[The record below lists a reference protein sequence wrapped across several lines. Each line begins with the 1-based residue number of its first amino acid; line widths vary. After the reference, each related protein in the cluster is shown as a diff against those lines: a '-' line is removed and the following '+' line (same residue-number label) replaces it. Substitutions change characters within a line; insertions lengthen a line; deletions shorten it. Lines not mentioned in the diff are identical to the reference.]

1 MYNWF
6 EVKVKYEKITEN
18 GFQKKVIEPY
28 LVDALSHAEAEA
40 RAVEELKPYIAGE
53 FEIESV
59 RRTRINEMFLNE
71 HGDRFYKVKVAFI
84 VLDEKSGAEKR
95 QSVQMYSQA
104 NDIRKAID
112 LVDENMKKKM
122 IDYVVTSVTE
132 TAIMDIFLWDGTSK

>member
-71 HGDRFYKVKVAFI
+71 HGDRFYKGKVAFI